1 MSARFQADRLTPN
14 SPPNLGGE
22 FGCRLLLSRN
32 RSAVVFIMQQNKP
45 VDVVIAGGGFVGLTS
60 GFGKKKRSDA
70 PKPPS
75 S

>member
-32 RSAVVFIMQQNKP
+32 RSAVVFIQQLKS

-60 GFGKKKRSDA
+60 GFGKMKRSDV
-70 PKPPS
+70 PKLPS
-75 S
+75 C